1 MITDIKGWSKNR
13 SKLSLLYRNR
23 IDKIFNSLDK
33 DIDTK
38 FSYLSSKEDKLLFKK
53 IRSISNQFK
62 NKKRIF
68 LIGIGGSSLGAKTI
82 LDVDYNDKI
91 TFLENI
97 DPAYI
102 RKKLLSVSDKSI
114 GFIIISK
121 SGETLET
128 LSIISIIEI
137 NSQS

>member
-38 FSYLSSKEDKLLFKK
+38 FTYLSSKEDKLLFKK

-102 RKKLLSVSDKSI
+102 RKKLLSV
-114 GFIIISK
+114 
-121 SGETLET
+121 
-128 LSIISIIEI
+128 
-137 NSQS
+137 